1 MRLDAPDNK
10 EIESAARFFRE
21 FEEERE
27 WREGGGLEE
36 GERELQD

>member
-10 EIESAARFFRE
+10 ERESGAGKSRE
-21 FEEERE
+21 FEGQRE
-27 WREGGGLEE
+27 WREGEGLEE